1 VDGEEVEVEEEME
14 EEEEEVEEEGE
25 EEFEEVPTRVVTT
38 VPAREPDLDKQP
50 IKSALKKARSKNGSA
65 TSNQNGRRHASSPG
79 QEKHQSS
86 LGGGRRHAQFS
97 KWENKEN
104 IPHEEEEDEDGP
116 ILYREDGE
124 DRLRADPAAKIARK
138 ESLSTKL
145 EQRPGRQ
152 ELIDRNILYQVTEEE
167 RKIDRSIISAKLIR
181 RLSLRPTPEELEER
195 NVLKRKDDEAARADR
210 EEKKRYLLRKL
221 SFRPSVDELKTRKI
235 IKFNDYI
242 EVTPCHEY
250 DRRADKPWTRLTPKD
265 KANIR
270 KELNDYKS
278 AEMDV
283 HDDSR
288 HLTRFHRP

>member
-1 VDGEEVEVEEEME
+1 LVGSRTTCAPFALFISLFVQLDEMQ
-14 EEEEEVEEEGE
+14 
-25 EEFEEVPTRVVTT
+25 PITIVTT
-38 VPAREPDLDKQP
+38 R
-50 IKSALKKARSKNGSA
+50 LKCN
-65 TSNQNGRRHASSPG
+65 
-79 QEKHQSS
+79 
-86 LGGGRRHAQFS
+86 FS
-97 KWENKEN
+97 
-104 IPHEEEEDEDGP
+104 
-116 ILYREDGE
+116 
-124 DRLRADPAAKIARK
+124 DRLAAKLARK
-138 ESLSTKL
+138 ESLSQKL
-145 EQRPGRQ
+145 QQRPGRQ

-167 RKIDRSIISAKLIR
+167 RKVDRTLIGAKLIR

-195 NVLKRKDDEAARADR
+195 NILKNDEQARLDR

-221 SFRPSVDELKTRKI
+221 SFRPSVDELKNRKI

-283 HDDSR
+283 HDESR